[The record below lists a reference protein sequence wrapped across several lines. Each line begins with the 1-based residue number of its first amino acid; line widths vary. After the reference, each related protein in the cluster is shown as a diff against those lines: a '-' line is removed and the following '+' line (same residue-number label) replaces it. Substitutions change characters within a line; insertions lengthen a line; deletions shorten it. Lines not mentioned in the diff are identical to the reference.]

1 MTMVETMI
9 LAILSFVLGAIF
21 FQATKWLSGRPK
33 GYVRLGHNGAEE
45 RSFTERRSAS
55 RKDEVSPVRSKF
67 DYLFNYKSKKNTTKI
82 NLEDVEKSYRPDA
95 RAIYQAPRSSG
106 EIKNN
111 YIDLSCIE
119 NNRSSGVVDSSI
131 TPSQQS
137 FFQAPVN
144 SEPNNSSLSFSQ
156 NNFSQNN
163 NSSGSF
169 FTPAS
174 PPVQTQPP
182 VAEQPKQ
189 QKDEKERDW
198 RPMGFFDE

>member
-1 MTMVETMI
+1 MVETIM
-9 LAILSFVLGAIF
+9 LAVLSFVLGAIF
-21 FQATKWLSGRPK
+21 FQAMKWLSNRPK

-45 RSFTERRSAS
+45 RSFTERRSAAK
-55 RKDEVSPVRSKF
+55 KDDVSPVRSKF

-82 NLEDVEKSYRPDA
+82 NLEDVEKSYRPEPRSNYA
-95 RAIYQAPRSSG
+95 APRSGG

-111 YIDLSCIE
+111 YIDLSSISSIE
-119 NNRSSGVVDSSI
+119 NNRQSSVIDTPI
-131 TPSQQS
+131 TPPPQS
-137 FFQAPVN
+137 FFQAPVS
-144 SEPNNSSLSFSQ
+144 SEPTSSSLSFSQ
-156 NNFSQNN
+156 NNNN
-163 NSSGSF
+163 NVASF

-174 PPVQTQPP
+174 PPMQAQPP

>member
-1 MTMVETMI
+1 M
-9 LAILSFVLGAIF
+9 LAIFSFVLGAIF
-21 FQATKWLSGRPK
+21 FQAIKWLSSRPK

-55 RKDEVSPVRSKF
+55 RKDDASPVRSKF
-67 DYLFNYKSKKNTTKI
+67 DYLFNYKSKKNTTKV
-82 NLEDVEKSYRPDA
+82 NLEDVEKSYRPEP
-95 RAIYQAPRSSG
+95 RANYLAPHSSG

-119 NNRSSGVVDSSI
+119 NNRQSSVIDTPI
-131 TPSQQS
+131 TPPPQS

-144 SEPNNSSLSFSQ
+144 SEPTSSSLSFSQ
-156 NNFSQNN
+156 NN
-163 NSSGSF
+163 NSAGSF

-174 PPVQTQPP
+174 PPLQAQPP